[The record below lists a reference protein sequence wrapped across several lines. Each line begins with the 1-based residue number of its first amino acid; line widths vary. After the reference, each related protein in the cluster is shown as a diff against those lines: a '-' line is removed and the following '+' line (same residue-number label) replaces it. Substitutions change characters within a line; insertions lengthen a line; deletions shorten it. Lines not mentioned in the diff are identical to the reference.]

1 MLTRNST
8 VLKHISMAG
17 IPAGPA
23 VIRRSGL
30 IRLTIPVIVDMV
42 GKKLLE
48 RKAARNESV
57 VQPKLTTMKV
67 VR

>member
-1 MLTRNST
+1 MLTCDFE
-8 VLKHISMAG
+8 VLKRTSMAL
-17 IPAGPA
+17 IPEGPA

-48 RKAARNESV
+48 
-57 VQPKLTTMKV
+57 
-67 VR
+67 